1 MMKFPNLK
9 NPFHLAATLGGIG
22 LVPIA
27 PGTVGSVVAW
37 LIFVYL
43 SHFIS
48 LINMIILTIS
58 FCILSIW
65 ICNQASKN
73 LENKDHKS
81 IVIDELVGM
90 WIALLPVLFLANSQF
105 ERTVYALAALI
116 FFRLFDILKP
126 FPISYFDKNYKNG
139 FGIVIDDVIS
149 GLIAI
154 IPSYIIL
161 ILLSLI

>member
-1 MMKFPNLK
+1 MKKFPNLK
-9 NPFHLAATLGGIG
+9 DPFHFAATLGGIG
-22 LVPIA
+22 MVPIA
-27 PGTVGSVVAW
+27 PGTFGSITAW
-37 LIFVYL
+37 IIFVYL

-48 LINMIILTIS
+48 MINMLILTIL
-58 FCILSIW
+58 FFILSIW
-65 ICNQASKN
+65 ICSEASKD

-90 WIALLPVLFLANSQF
+90 WITLLPVLIIANSQY

-116 FFRLFDILKP
+116 LFRFFDILKP

-154 IPSYIIL
+154 IPSYLIL
-161 ILLSLI
+161 ILLS

>member
-1 MMKFPNLK
+1 MNKFPNLK
-9 NPFHLAATLGGIG
+9 NPFHLLATLGGIG
-22 LVPIA
+22 MAPIA
-27 PGTVGSVVAW
+27 PGTFGSIAAW

-48 LINMIILTIS
+48 MINMIILTILL
-58 FCILSIW
+58 CILSIW

-81 IVIDELVGM
+81 IVIDEFVGI
-90 WIALLPVLFLANSQF
+90 WVALLPVLFVANSQF

>member
-1 MMKFPNLK
+1 MKKFPNLK
-9 NPFHLAATLGGIG
+9 DPFHFAATLGGIG
-22 LVPIA
+22 MVPIA
-27 PGTVGSVVAW
+27 PGTFGSITAW
-37 LIFVYL
+37 IIFVYL

-48 LINMIILTIS
+48 MINMLILTIL
-58 FCILSIW
+58 FFILSIW
-65 ICNQASKN
+65 ICSEASKD

-90 WIALLPVLFLANSQF
+90 WIALLPVLVIANSQY
-105 ERTVYALAALI
+105 ERTVYALAALVL
-116 FFRLFDILKP
+116 FRLFDILKP

-154 IPSYIIL
+154 IPSYLIL
-161 ILLSLI
+161 ILLS

>member
-27 PGTVGSVVAW
+27 PGTFGSIAAW

-48 LINMIILTIS
+48 MINMIILTILL
-58 FCILSIW
+58 CILSIW

-81 IVIDELVGM
+81 IVIDEFVGI
-90 WIALLPVLFLANSQF
+90 WVALLPVLFVANSQF

>member
-1 MMKFPNLK
+1 MNKFPNLK
-9 NPFHLAATLGGIG
+9 NPFHLLATLGGIG
-22 LVPIA
+22 MVPIA
-27 PGTVGSVVAW
+27 PGTFGSIAAW

-48 LINMIILTIS
+48 MINMIILTILL
-58 FCILSIW
+58 CILSIW

-81 IVIDELVGM
+81 IVIDEFVGI
-90 WIALLPVLFLANSQF
+90 WVALLPVLFVANSQF

>member
-58 FCILSIW
+58 FCVLSIW

>member
-1 MMKFPNLK
+1 MKKFPNLK
-9 NPFHLAATLGGIG
+9 DPFHFAATLGGIG
-22 LVPIA
+22 MVPIA
-27 PGTVGSVVAW
+27 PGTFGSITAW
-37 LIFVYL
+37 IIFVYL

-48 LINMIILTIS
+48 MMNMLILTIL
-58 FCILSIW
+58 FFILSIW
-65 ICNQASKN
+65 ICSEASKD

-90 WIALLPVLFLANSQF
+90 WIALLPVLVIANSQF

-116 FFRLFDILKP
+116 LFRFFDILKP

-154 IPSYIIL
+154 IPSYLIL
-161 ILLSLI
+161 ILLS

>member
-1 MMKFPNLK
+1 MKKFPNLK
-9 NPFHLAATLGGIG
+9 DPFHFAATLGGIG
-22 LVPIA
+22 MVPIA
-27 PGTVGSVVAW
+27 PGTFGSITAW
-37 LIFVYL
+37 IIFVYL

-48 LINMIILTIS
+48 MINMLILTIL
-58 FCILSIW
+58 FFILSIW
-65 ICNQASKN
+65 ICSEASKD

-90 WIALLPVLFLANSQF
+90 WIALLPVFVIANSQY

-116 FFRLFDILKP
+116 LFRFFDILKP
-126 FPISYFDKNYKNG
+126 FPISYFDNNYKNG

-154 IPSYIIL
+154 IPSYLIL
-161 ILLSLI
+161 ILLS

>member
-1 MMKFPNLK
+1 MKKFPNLK
-9 NPFHLAATLGGIG
+9 DPFHFVATLGGIG
-22 LVPIA
+22 MLPIA
-27 PGTVGSVVAW
+27 PGTFGSITAW
-37 LIFVYL
+37 IIFVYL

-48 LINMIILTIS
+48 MINMLILTIL
-58 FCILSIW
+58 FFILSIW
-65 ICNQASKN
+65 ICSEASKD

-90 WIALLPVLFLANSQF
+90 WIALLPVLVIANSQY

-116 FFRLFDILKP
+116 LFRFFDILKP

-154 IPSYIIL
+154 IPSYLIL
-161 ILLSLI
+161 ILLS

>member
-1 MMKFPNLK
+1 MKKFPNLK
-9 NPFHLAATLGGIG
+9 DPFHFAATLGGIG
-22 LVPIA
+22 MVPIA
-27 PGTVGSVVAW
+27 PGTFGSITAW
-37 LIFVYL
+37 IIFVYL

-48 LINMIILTIS
+48 MINMLILTIL
-58 FCILSIW
+58 FFILSIW
-65 ICNQASKN
+65 ICSEASKD

-90 WIALLPVLFLANSQF
+90 WIALLPVLVIANSQY

-116 FFRLFDILKP
+116 LFRFFDILKP

-154 IPSYIIL
+154 IPSCLIL
-161 ILLSLI
+161 ILLS